1 MRLLIATG
9 GSPHS
14 EKALQLGAQ
23 ILRARAHH
31 FQAELAPRSP
41 SPFPVEET
49 PTVLMVIRRE
59 SERTEAEARLN
70 HHLELLGPNLP
81 SVSAKI
87 RVGHRA
93 DEILR
98 EAVTGRYGLV
108 ILGKRPTHRLVTRF
122 IGSVATRVVENAPC
136 PVMVAKGQVRPIRRI
151 LLCDSGAQS
160 PVLLDSF
167 KRDLAELVES
177 SAEVTVLHVMS
188 QIGAAPGVPGQQLR
202 AEAEALMQAR
212 TPEGELL
219 AYDLAALE
227 RINIQP
233 QPKVRH
239 GPVVNEVIKEAQQG
253 DYDLVAIGASC
264 RQGWGSILLEN
275 LERQIIAQIDRPVL
289 VVR

>member
-14 EKALQLGAQ
+14 ENAMQLGAQ

-31 FQAELAPRSP
+31 FQAELHQPSP
-41 SPFPVEET
+41 SPLPAEET

-59 SERTEAEARLN
+59 AERARAEVRLN
-70 HHLELLGPNLP
+70 HHLALLGESLP
-81 SVSAKI
+81 LVSAKI

-98 EAVTGRYGLV
+98 EATTGRYGLV
-108 ILGKRPTHRLVTRF
+108 ILGKRPAHRLVTRF
-122 IGSVATRVVENAPC
+122 IGSTATRVIENAPC
-136 PVMVAKGQVRPIRRI
+136 PVLVAKGQVRPIRRI

-167 KRDLAELVES
+167 KRELGELVETK
-177 SAEVTVLHVMS
+177 AEVTVLHVMS
-188 QIGAAPGVPGQQLR
+188 QIGAAPGVRGQQLR
-202 AEAEALMQAR
+202 AEAEALMQAG

-219 AYDLAALE
+219 AYDLAALQ
-227 RINIQP
+227 RINVRP

-239 GPVVNEVIKEAQQG
+239 GPVVNEIIKEAQQG

-264 RQGWGSILLEN
+264 RQGWWSILLEN
-275 LERQIIAQIDRPVL
+275 LERQVIAQIDRPVL